1 MQISEM
7 IEQASNGIIAMNA
20 INTVTPYILTWL
32 INYFVHSTILLG
44 LACISHHFNL
54 LSSGRLTELVWRTAL
69 FGGLLTA
76 SLQLGIQLSLDEQKT
91 SKNSANVS
99 QQTLLVPK
107 SNLHAD
113 LSKAIDSGEH
123 VKELASITAQLP
135 NHGSTAT
142 IYPSKNVAN
151 TSYNKTIA
159 LPRNL
164 QNLIS
169 ILMLTCL
176 LYGVFTITKI
186 LLAVRHLNRIA
197 NAMPV
202 VNRSDLN
209 ELLTKLLPSSNNI
222 ARLRISAAFNG
233 PFVCPNGVICLPAW
247 VLEQNN
253 LSLCYAMLH
262 HEIQHII
269 RHDGAWRIAYELM
282 KKIFFFQILN
292 RVADKQLTLLA
303 EIDCDR
309 IAVKANGVDTFA
321 EALVRCAEMA
331 VASKHPTFAIPMA
344 KSTSLLQRIEFI
356 LDEDIMNK
364 HTPRE
369 QNKLSSASSL
379 ALGLIAIASLSGACY
394 AMPTLGFAE
403 ASIAKPHLVPATTT
417 IQEVRP
423 LDNPSKQVPT
433 TPLESKDHTEVV
445 PTIAVKINDK
455 QPKNDASLAEQPV
468 TANAVN
474 TTQANELEKA
484 QAAYANKNF
493 ADALQIFRDLAKL
506 GHTEAQFM
514 AGDMLWRGE
523 GSAVDPETAIAL
535 LTQAANQGH
544 AKAQQYTALFA
555 ERAKRQT
562 EITFYTQQFDGG
574 KLKWTEKVC
583 ERPIVSSMLPS
594 AREYKSL
601 IDKVNANLACYN
613 NYVASLKQSLSNE
626 DYLHADLRHLLRKDE
641 IEQTKQLV
649 QNIYFDMGAQALQ
662 HSQQMLVEFNKS
674 NDIWR
679 SEIKAQKGRY
689 IEFSMDR
696 ERDRFARM
704 ERRPVEIETG
714 VRSVTTSSNPNVAP
728 VVNTK

>member
-1 MQISEM
+1 
-7 IEQASNGIIAMNA
+7 MNT
-20 INTVTPYILTWL
+20 INTLTPHILSWL
-32 INYFVHSTILLG
+32 LNYVVHSTILLG
-44 LACISHHFNL
+44 LASL
-54 LSSGRLTELVWRTAL
+54 AQYYGALQSRRLAEIVWRFAL
-69 FGGLLTA
+69 LGGLVTA
-76 SLQLGIQLSLDEQKT
+76 SLQLGIQLNLQT
-91 SKNSANVS
+91 SSTIDLVSAT
-99 QQTLLVPK
+99 QQIIAPPK
-107 SNLHAD
+107 PTASY
-113 LSKAIDSGEH
+113 DSGNLVG
-123 VKELASITAQLP
+123 VKEEISSTPIAKPASIE
-135 NHGSTAT
+135 AT
-142 IYPSKNVAN
+142 IYPVSNIVLDEPSN
-151 TSYNKTIA
+151 NEVIL
-159 LPRNL
+159 LPANL
-164 QNLIS
+164 QDSISVLI
-169 ILMLTCL
+169 LTWL
-176 LYGVFTITKI
+176 IYSTFVVAKITFS
-186 LLAVRHLNRIA
+186 VYRLNRFA
-197 NAMPV
+197 KAMPIIS
-202 VNRSDLN
+202 RDDLDA
-209 ELLTKLLPSSNNI
+209 LLRQNLPNLDNSK
-222 ARLRISAAFNG
+222 RLRVSSTFNS

-253 LSLCYAMLH
+253 QSLCHAMLH

-269 RHDGAWRIAYELM
+269 RRDSAWRIVQEL
-282 KKIFFFQILN
+282 KKSVFFFQILN
-292 RVADKQLTLLA
+292 RAAEKQLTLLA

-331 VASKHPTFAIPMA
+331 VASKHPAFAIPMA

-364 HTPRE
+364 QTARE

-379 ALGLIAIASLSGACY
+379 ALGLIAIASLSGVCY

-403 ASIAKPHLVPATTT
+403 VSIAKPHLVPAMTTV
-417 IQEVRP
+417 QKVSS
-423 LDNPSKQVPT
+423 LDEPSKLDPT
-433 TPLESKDHTEVV
+433 TSIESQDHTEVV
-445 PTIAVKINDK
+445 PTIAVQTNDN
-455 QPKNDASLAEQPV
+455 QPKNDASLAEQPA
-468 TANAVN
+468 TANAVS
-474 TTQANELEKA
+474 TTQTNEFEKA

-493 ADALQIFRDLAKL
+493 ADALQIFRDLAKR

-523 GSAVDPETAIAL
+523 GNAVDPETAIAM

-544 AKAQQYTALFA
+544 SKAQQYVALFA

-594 AREYKSL
+594 AKEYKSL
-601 IDKVNANLACYN
+601 IDKLNTNLNCYN
-613 NYVASLKQSLSNE
+613 NYVANLKQSLFNE
-626 DYLHADLRHLLRKDE
+626 DYLNADLRHLMRKDE

-662 HSQQMLVEFNKS
+662 HSQQMLVEFNKN

-679 SEIKAQKGRY
+679 SEIKAQRGRH
-689 IEFSMDR
+689 IEFSMDM